1 MLEKNDRT
9 LFSHNLITCFSA
21 FFIRKITHPG
31 EQSSAITLQSFTVSY
46 FDSEHSIQTYLLQI
60 TVCYN
65 YCKEQSTVY
74 LLQSTVYMLQSI
86 VYLLQSTAYLMQ
98 SIVYLLQ
105 STAYLLQST
114 GYLLQGVRIPL
125 CYTRVTGC
133 RVRELVQEHST
144 IKTTKPLCTQVV
156 ILSQHKTSLYKTVHR

>member
-1 MLEKNDRT
+1 MRGEERRSGPGKKAREMLEKNDRT

-21 FFIRKITHPG
+21 FFIRKMTHPD

-74 LLQSTVYMLQSI
+74 LLQST
-86 VYLLQSTAYLMQ
+86 
-98 SIVYLLQ
+98 
-105 STAYLLQST
+105 

-125 CYTRVTGC
+125 CYTRVTGY

-144 IKTTKPLCTQVV
+144 IKTTRPLCTQVV
-156 ILSQHKTSLYKTVHR
+156 ILSQHKASLYKTVHR